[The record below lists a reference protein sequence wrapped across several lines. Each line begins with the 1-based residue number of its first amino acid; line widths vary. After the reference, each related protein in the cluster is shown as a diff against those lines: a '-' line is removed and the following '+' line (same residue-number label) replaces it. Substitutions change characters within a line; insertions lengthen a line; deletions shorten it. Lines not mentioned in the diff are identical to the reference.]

1 MKFRYINIAVAGM
14 IALAGCQKVL
24 DKQNL
29 SALSGEL
36 LYSDSTIVQLNLDNI
51 YDNNLPAFG
60 GQVGSS
66 VLSGTQPQLSEEGY
80 SSANVFMTGIVS
92 LGTNEPT
99 DFGTALNTNNSQ
111 PSNNYGRI
119 RQLNSFIENI
129 DASTLPQFTKNK
141 FKAQALF
148 FRAFR
153 YWDMVRIYGG
163 VPLVLTTLGGVGQ
176 AARDAALLPR
186 DKTSACFAQMV
197 KDLDSAIAYLPGK
210 WTTTSSATWG
220 RITSGAA
227 AALKGRILLYWASP
241 MFNPSDLPER
251 WQAAYDANLQ
261 AKTILDA
268 NGSALHA
275 NYKTMW
281 FSEANNP
288 EAVMVTIYNNSPTD
302 QVKKNNGW
310 DRSCRPSYLQG
321 SSSNLPTW
329 EMVSSY
335 PMKDGKAPGT
345 STTYPYYDSLYY
357 KNRDPRF
364 DATIAY
370 NGCVWPLDGVA
381 TRKIWTYF
389 ETATGSTEASASNTG
404 FYCRKAVQEGTYTN
418 GDPQFSGTDWMEI
431 RYAEVLLNLAEA
443 AIGINKLGTT
453 DPSYIGIT
461 AVRKRAG
468 IDAGTGSLYGLTAG
482 MTRAQLFDAVLLERK
497 IEFAYEGKRFWDLYR
512 WKRNTDLNGW
522 TRNRLRITLRTGAGI
537 PTAAQLKDP
546 TNASFRDG
554 QNLDNMS
561 ANFFTTNRN
570 NKHDASNSVTKLD
583 ATPINFL
590 TKYYFFPI
598 PQLAITNNPNLAQNK
613 DWGGSF
619 DPLQ

>member
-1 MKFRYINIAVAGM
+1 MKFRYFNIALAGM

-29 SALSGEL
+29 SALSQDL
-36 LYSDSTIVQLNLDNI
+36 LYSDSTLVQLNMDNI

-66 VLSGTQPQLSEEGY
+66 TVSGTQPQLSEEGY
-80 SSANVFMTGIVS
+80 SAANPIMVGTIS
-92 LGTNEPT
+92 LGTNEPN

-111 PSNNYGRI
+111 PSNNWGRI
-119 RQLNSFIENI
+119 RQLNSFIQNI
-129 DASTLPQFTKNK
+129 KASTLPTETKNR
-141 FKAQALF
+141 FVAQALF

-163 VPLVLTTLGGVGQ
+163 VPLVLTPLEGVGQ
-176 AARDAALLPR
+176 AARDSALLPR
-186 DKTSACFAQMV
+186 DKTSVCFAQMA
-197 KDLDSAIAYLPGK
+197 KDLDTAIAYLPGK
-210 WTTTSSATWG
+210 WTTTSSAAWG
-220 RITSGAA
+220 KITSGAA
-227 AALKGRILLYWASP
+227 AALKGRIMLYWASP
-241 MFNPSDLPER
+241 LFNPNDLPER

-268 NGSALHA
+268 NGSALNA

-281 FSEANNP
+281 FTEANNP
-288 EAVMVTIYNNSPTD
+288 EAVMVTVYNNSATD
-302 QVKKNNGW
+302 QVRKNNGW

-321 SSSNLPTW
+321 SGSNLPTW
-329 EMVSSY
+329 ELVSSY
-335 PMKDGKAPGT
+335 PMKDGLAAGS
-345 STTYPYYDSLYY
+345 STKYPYYDSLYY

-370 NGCVWPLDGVA
+370 NGSVWPLDGVA
-381 TRKIWTYF
+381 TRKIWTYY

-443 AIGINKLGTT
+443 AIGVNKLATT
-453 DPSYIGIT
+453 DPSYVGIT

-468 IDAGTGSLYGLTAG
+468 IEAGTTNLYGLTAG
-482 MTRAQLFDAVLLERK
+482 MTRAQLFDAILLERK

-512 WKRNTDLNGW
+512 WKKNTDLNGW
-522 TRNRLRITLRTGAGI
+522 TRNRLRIVLKTGAGI

-546 TNASFRDG
+546 ASTSFRDG
-554 QNLDNMS
+554 QSLDNMS
-561 ANFFTTNRN
+561 TTFFTTIRN
-570 NKHDASNSVTKLD
+570 NKHDASNTTTRLD
-583 ATPINFL
+583 AVPLNFL

-598 PQLAITNNPNLAQNK
+598 PQLAITNNPNLMQNK

>member
-1 MKFRYINIAVAGM
+1 MPHFYLEIKPQLVLHKWQKILILPLL
-14 IALAGCQKVL
+14 ICQV
-24 DKQNL
+24 N
-29 SALSGEL
+29 GPP
-36 LYSDSTIVQLNLDNI
+36 VQL
-51 YDNNLPAFG
+51 
-60 GQVGSS
+60 
-66 VLSGTQPQLSEEGY
+66 QL
-80 SSANVFMTGIVS
+80 
-92 LGTNEPT
+92 
-99 DFGTALNTNNSQ
+99 
-111 PSNNYGRI
+111 
-119 RQLNSFIENI
+119 
-129 DASTLPQFTKNK
+129 
-141 FKAQALF
+141 
-148 FRAFR
+148 
-153 YWDMVRIYGG
+153 G
-163 VPLVLTTLGGVGQ
+163 VE
-176 AARDAALLPR
+176 
-186 DKTSACFAQMV
+186 S
-197 KDLDSAIAYLPGK
+197 
-210 WTTTSSATWG
+210 
-220 RITSGAA
+220 TSGAA

-241 MFNPSDLPER
+241 MFNPNDLPER

-268 NGSALHA
+268 NGFALNA

-281 FSEANNP
+281 FTEANNP
-288 EAVMVTIYNNSPTD
+288 EAVMVTVYNNSPTD

-310 DRSCRPSYLQG
+310 DKACRPSYLQG

-329 EMVSSY
+329 ELVNSY

-370 NGCVWPLDGVA
+370 NGCVWPLDGIA
-381 TRKIWTYF
+381 TRKIWTYY
-389 ETATGSTEASASNTG
+389 ETASASTETAASNTG
-404 FYCRKAVQEGTYTN
+404 FYCRKAVLEGTYTN

-443 AIGINKLGTT
+443 ATGINKLGTT
-453 DPSYIGIT
+453 DPSYAGIT

-468 IDAGTGSLYGLTAG
+468 IDAGTASLYGLNAG
-482 MTRAQLFDAVLLERK
+482 LTRAQMFDAILQERK

-522 TRNRLRITLRTGAGI
+522 TRNRLRIVLKTGAGI

-554 QNLDNMS
+554 QSLDNMS
-561 ANFFTTNRN
+561 TIFFTTIRN
-570 NKHDASNSVTKLD
+570 NNKDASNATTKLD
-583 ATPINFL
+583 ATLINFL

-613 DWGGSF
+613 DWGWKF
-619 DPLQ
+619 

>member
-1 MKFRYINIAVAGM
+1 MKLRYFNIALAGM

-29 SALSGEL
+29 SALSQDL
-36 LYSDSTIVQLNLDNI
+36 LYSDSTLVQLNMDNI

-66 VLSGTQPQLSEEGY
+66 AVSGTQPQLSEEGY
-80 SSANVFMTGIVS
+80 SAANPIMIGTIS
-92 LGTNEPT
+92 LGSNEPN

-111 PSNNYGRI
+111 PSNNWGRI
-119 RQLNSFIENI
+119 RQLNSFIQSI
-129 DASTLPQFTKNK
+129 KASTLPTETKNR
-141 FKAQALF
+141 FVAQALF

-163 VPLVLTTLGGVGQ
+163 VPLVLTPLEGVGQ
-176 AARDAALLPR
+176 AARDSALLPR
-186 DKTSACFAQMV
+186 DKTSVCFAQMA
-197 KDLDSAIAYLPGK
+197 KDLDTAIAYLPGK
-210 WTTTSSATWG
+210 WTTTSSAAWG

-241 MFNPSDLPER
+241 LFNPNDLPER

-281 FSEANNP
+281 FTEANNP
-288 EAVMVTIYNNSPTD
+288 EAVMVTAYNNSATD
-302 QVKKNNGW
+302 QVRKNNGW

-321 SSSNLPTW
+321 SGSNLPTW
-329 EMVSSY
+329 ELVSSY
-335 PMKDGKAPGT
+335 PMKDGLTAGS
-345 STTYPYYDSLYY
+345 STKYPYYDSLYY

-370 NGCVWPLDGVA
+370 NGSVWPLDGVA

-389 ETATGSTEASASNTG
+389 ETASASTETSASNTG

-443 AIGINKLGTT
+443 AIGVNKLATT
-453 DPSYIGIT
+453 DPSYAGIT

-468 IDAGTGSLYGLTAG
+468 IEAGSSNLYGLTAG
-482 MTRAQLFDAVLLERK
+482 MTRTQLFDAILLERK

-512 WKRNTDLNGW
+512 WKKNTDLNGW
-522 TRNRLRITLRTGAGI
+522 TRNRLRIVLKTGAGI

-546 TNASFRDG
+546 NNVAFRDG
-554 QNLDNMS
+554 QSLDNMS
-561 ANFFTTNRN
+561 TTFFHN
-570 NKHDASNSVTKLD
+570 
-583 ATPINFL
+583 
-590 TKYYFFPI
+590 Y
-598 PQLAITNNPNLAQNK
+598 
-613 DWGGSF
+613 
-619 DPLQ
+619 